1 MNLILAAGKSDELI
15 KENRAP
21 TICDHLNKG

>member
-1 MNLILAAGKSDELI
+1 MNLILAAGKSNELI

-21 TICDHLNKG
+21 TICDHLTKG